1 MKINKIQKYFVVAV
15 LVSYV
20 VVKCVLHFV
29 NIVNRENLFPS
40 LSHSLSPLSPLCPL
54 SSYLVD
60 HKPVGFLNQS
70 YVMLC
75 YVMLCYKNKLET
87 PFCIWFTPSIG
98 VLRMLSSP
106 SQGQI
111 EDEKGE

>member
-1 MKINKIQKYFVVAV
+1 MKINKTQKYFVVAV

-20 VVKCVLHFV
+20 VVKCVLLFV

-40 LSHSLSPLSPLCPL
+40 LSHSLSSLSPLCPL

-70 YVMLC
+70 YVMLTIPRGDHDSKII
-75 YVMLCYKNKLET
+75 LKLHRKYFVT
-87 PFCIWFTPSIG
+87 
-98 VLRMLSSP
+98 
-106 SQGQI
+106 
-111 EDEKGE
+111 